1 MKQDDWTQALRSRLN
16 DREATVPD
24 DLWSKIEERLDANGI
39 GTASPAADNRPT
51 AGRRRHSTVRLV
63 AWAATAA
70 ATVALL
76 VTLGYQ
82 ANEDTIRRLADNSP
96 HTDGTTPTRPQ
107 SGKTEA
113 SDGTGRTTPQP
124 ATPVFLACDATN
136 GTTRTPSDDTACEA
150 EAEHCGDIAA
160 VCLASEP
167 GEHAVTDATG
177 TGSEPKKELATRK
190 RSEPAHLPSRAYYA
204 EAHTKDAAGTRWS
217 VGAHTSGTF
226 TDSRSQNFPAM
237 SAVCSPLMAKFT
249 EAGQTTT
256 DDDGQYDYM
265 RTADVVLCS
274 KYSEVKHH
282 AQPISVGLSV
292 GYALSG
298 RLSLTSGVVY
308 TRTSSDFIRSV
319 GNDEVV
325 TSQKRHYI
333 GVPLGLKCRVW
344 GNDRAHVYATAGAQA
359 DFNVAARQTESGME
373 TTTDK
378 DRVQMSA
385 NVAAGIQL
393 NIMPKV
399 GLYAEPGVKRYF
411 DNHSSVETVFKE
423 KPWTFSLQLGMRVDL

>member
-39 GTASPAADNRPT
+39 GTASTAADNRPT

-107 SGKTEA
+107 NGKTEA

-124 ATPVFLACDATN
+124 ATPAFLACDATN
-136 GTTRTPSDDTACEA
+136 GVTRTPSDDTACEA
-150 EAEHCGDIAA
+150 KAEHRGDIAA
-160 VCLASEP
+160 VCLAPEP

-204 EAHTKDAAGTRWS
+204 EAHTRDAAGTRWS

-256 DDDGQYDYM
+256 NDDGQYDYM